1 MENLIKEESKIH
13 ILDNKY
19 NIIQKIAKGGFG
31 KTFLVEKIETGK
43 KYVAKIPIKENNEDF
58 EEEIKIFKYLKNK
71 NIDNSFI
78 INFYNDGIGPKQ
90 KKQII

>member
-31 KTFLVEKIETGK
+31 KTFLVEKIETGE
-43 KYVAKIPIKENNEDF
+43 KYVE
-58 EEEIKIFKYLKNK
+58 KYL
-71 NIDNSFI
+71 
-78 INFYNDGIGPKQ
+78 
-90 KKQII
+90 